1 MTSLLLQFPQ
11 SSLQSSQHL
20 FSRCFL
26 ASGLA
31 DLANILPNITQPLRL
46 KGDNVDTR
54 SEKTT
59 YGFFNLEKGH
69 GAHLALILRYDQV
82 RLESLQ
88 HGSVDA
94 VHAQPFLHDLAYAG
108 INRGARTVWIQLR
121 LG

>member
-31 DLANILPNITQPLRL
+31 DLANILPNVAEALGFER
-46 KGDNVDTR
+46 DNLDTR

-59 YGFFNLEKGH
+59 YCLFDFRQRNR
-69 GAHLALILRYDQV
+69 AHLALILRYDQV